1 MCSICTQCEEKDNYK
16 RTQYLHSAISRA
28 LQAREI
34 VRAVNPKTH
43 SRKNHSLH
51 SECSRTTTTTITMT
65 AKQSASGHTVGPT
78 TDSDGGSGLM
88 SESHTLQQ
96 KQQQSRSA
104 AVDIRN
110 IVPRQ
115 DPAEE
120 SEAGSRLEAAGRE
133 MRVLGGESQ
142 RVSSGRSLI
151 QELDDGD
158 SGSDGGRETASSR
171 ERQSEE
177 SSDDSDVPP
186 LI

>member
-1 MCSICTQCEEKDNYK
+1 
-16 RTQYLHSAISRA
+16 
-28 LQAREI
+28 
-34 VRAVNPKTH
+34 
-43 SRKNHSLH
+43 
-51 SECSRTTTTTITMT
+51 
-65 AKQSASGHTVGPT
+65 
-78 TDSDGGSGLM
+78 M

-96 KQQQSRSA
+96 QQQQQQSRSA

-133 MRVLGGESQ
+133 MGGESQ
-142 RVSSGRSLI
+142 RTSSGRSLI
-151 QELDDGD
+151 QELDDGG
-158 SGSDGGRETASSR
+158 SESDGGRETASSR

>member
-1 MCSICTQCEEKDNYK
+1 
-16 RTQYLHSAISRA
+16 
-28 LQAREI
+28 
-34 VRAVNPKTH
+34 
-43 SRKNHSLH
+43 
-51 SECSRTTTTTITMT
+51 
-65 AKQSASGHTVGPT
+65 
-78 TDSDGGSGLM
+78 M

-96 KQQQSRSA
+96 QQQQQQSRSA

-133 MRVLGGESQ
+133 MGGE
-142 RVSSGRSLI
+142 
-151 QELDDGD
+151 
-158 SGSDGGRETASSR
+158 SDGGRETASSR